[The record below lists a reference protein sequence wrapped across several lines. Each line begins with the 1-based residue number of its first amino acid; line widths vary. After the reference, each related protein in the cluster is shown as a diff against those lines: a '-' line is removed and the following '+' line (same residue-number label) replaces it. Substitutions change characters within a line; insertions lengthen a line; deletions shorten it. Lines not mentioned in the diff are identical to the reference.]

1 MENLYIALLL
11 PLIAGLSTTIGSF
24 IAFFLKKPSKQFISI
39 IMGFSAGVMILISF
53 IELLPTG
60 IETNGLL
67 MGITFFFIGMIIML
81 IIDVTITHQ
90 YGFEDSMEI
99 LTNSN
104 GSCEYGYQTPKQHRH
119 PLIKMK
125 NNRSRNSGNP
135 NQLLVEIAI
144 PEESSTYKAHGKS
157 RQGYRHRHQKRVENE
172 REMLEKTSI
181 LVFIGIFIHNL
192 PEGMATF
199 VGAVK
204 DFQLGFLLMLA
215 IALHNIPEG
224 IAVSVPIYICTG
236 NRKKAFLWS
245 FLSGISEFIGAVIVA
260 LVLYSFIND
269 AILGIMLSIVA
280 GIMIYISLDELLPVA
295 HSFGEEHSAII
306 GLMIGMFVMAL
317 SIVLI

>member
-1 MENLYIALLL
+1 MENIFIALLL

-39 IMGFSAGVMILISF
+39 IMGFSAGVMVLISF

-60 IETNGLL
+60 IETNGLV
-67 MGITFFFIGMIIML
+67 MGLFYFFIGMIIML

-90 YGFEDSMEI
+90 YGFEDSIEI
-99 LTNSN
+99 LNTSN
-104 GSCEYGYQTPKQHRH
+104 GSCEYEYQTPREHRH
-119 PLIKMK
+119 PLLRMK
-125 NNRSRNSGNP
+125 NNRNGNPGNP
-135 NQLLVEIAI
+135 NQLLIEVAV
-144 PEESSTYKAHGKS
+144 PEENPAYGLSGKH
-157 RQGYRHRHQKRVENE
+157 RQGYRHRHQKGVEHQ
-172 REMLEKTSI
+172 RDMLQKTSI
-181 LVFIGIFIHNL
+181 LVFVGIFIHNL

-204 DFQLGFLLMLA
+204 EFELGLILMLA

-260 LVLYSFIND
+260 LILYPFIND
-269 AILGIMLSIVA
+269 TILGIMLSIVA